1 MYSRLKRVPTLKG
14 DLVGQTARLPVPL
27 GMPGLCL
34 VVGTSDQG
42 WWRVEGLHQR
52 YSHLLAPASMALE
65 ERPPSLNMTNDKW
78 GEITITSRKLIKLPG
93 KYECK

>member
-42 WWRVEGLHQR
+42 
-52 YSHLLAPASMALE
+52 LLGNNANACLE
-65 ERPPSLNMTNDKW
+65 AQLQW
-78 GEITITSRKLIKLPG
+78 GWGFNRSGEVPG
-93 KYECK
+93 GC